1 MSLCIDIVGIIPADD
16 EYREALATWH
26 SLKRLK
32 IRPPVELLKKLGLEY
47 ETGCDPNPEGAEVG
61 IRHDGDVLC
70 GTGAIITLADLPP
83 EVKKIRVYSSC

>member
-1 MSLCIDIVGIIPADD
+1 MSLYIGIVGIIPADD

-26 SLKRLK
+26 SLKHLQ

-47 ETGCDPNPEGAEVG
+47 DTGREPNPEGAEVG
-61 IRHDGDVLC
+61 IPYDGGVLY
-70 GTGAIITLADLPP
+70 GTGAIITLASLPP